1 MANTLTTL
9 THPAGQTAGSTPQA
23 GTGTAPK
30 TVIGAVTGTVYTVSS
45 NAISSVDTRD
55 LIPLLAAGWV

>member
-9 THPAGQTAGSTPQA
+9 THPAANNTVAGP
-23 GTGTAPK
+23 APK
-30 TVIGAVTGTVYTVSS
+30 TVIGCYTGTVYTVSA

-55 LIPLLAAGWV
+55 LIPLLAEGWT